1 MIIGPDIDL
10 LENTGHIMKTNF
22 CVVFL
27 LFFFNSYSQE
37 LIYNLDTS
45 AFTIIKNPADTV
57 MTADD
62 NIRFYKNFRV
72 RGNIEKGYVQM
83 GSGDNPNL
91 LLVDGQ
97 LNQNV
102 ELWSNLN
109 GSGAIR
115 LYNYDGNGTEVSR
128 ISLITNYNGSQ
139 DARIITDELEING
152 GSDLAELFEIN
163 NGKDQIKP
171 GLLVSLDPDSPGQL
185 RISESAYDRNIA
197 GVISGAN
204 GVKPGIL
211 MGQEGTLANGGDL
224 VTISGRT
231 YVQCNTL
238 GGPIKIGDLL
248 TSSPVP
254 GEAMK
259 AGKRRKSRGAVIGKA
274 MSNLD
279 QGSQFVLVLV
289 NLQ

>member
-1 MIIGPDIDL
+1 MKIVLHL
-10 LENTGHIMKTNF
+10 L
-22 CVVFL
+22 FL
-27 LFFFNSYSQE
+27 LTCLLVKGQS
-37 LIYNLDTS
+37 LIYNFDTS
-45 AFTIIKNPADTV
+45 AMVIMQEPSDTV
-57 MTADD
+57 MSAEN

-72 RGNIEKGYVQM
+72 RNNSEKGYIQL

-91 LLVDGQ
+91 TLVDGQ

-102 ELWSNLN
+102 ELWSNFN

-115 LYNYDGNGTEVSR
+115 LYNYDANGLEVSR
-128 ISLITNYNGSQ
+128 INLITNFNGTNDS
-139 DARIITDELEING
+139 RVITDELEIRG
-152 GSDLAELFEIN
+152 GSDLAELFEVN
-163 NGKDQIKP
+163 DQPDLITA
-171 GLLVSLDPDSPGQL
+171 GSLVSLDPNEEGKLQVSKT
-185 RISESAYDRNIA
+185 EYDRNIA

-211 MGQEGTLANGGDL
+211 MGQEGTLADGQEL

-238 GGPIKIGDLL
+238 NGSIKIGDLL
-248 TSSPVP
+248 TSSSVP

-259 AGKRRKSRGAVIGKA
+259 ATKRKKSSGAIIGKA
-274 MSNLD
+274 MSNLES
-279 QGSQFVLVLV
+279 GSGYVLVLV